1 MQVAVQAPPKRKTT
15 KDDPERV
22 EPKTTKELAES
33 HMSDMLK
40 SAGNARSQS
49 IKLSLVAYG
58 KDLADELLQYAV
70 SVESLFKK
78 MQKAVV
84 DGDKKN
90 LAKLLEEA
98 KNKDAQG
105 EKAKAWFQGSTP
117 KLCSVKTSRLE

>member
-1 MQVAVQAPPKRKTT
+1 MAVQAPPKRKTT

-40 SAGNARSQS
+40 SAGCSQS